1 MIIFLL
7 IIIIGLY
14 FVLSSNN
21 KSEEQDYRKS
31 SNAEINHDVSQKE
44 PEKPTYIPSKPK
56 TNSESKK
63 DPITNPEQLEQRVPL
78 INNGESITRHAIDE
92 EPPVFPQ
99 PTASF
104 INSHQPIE
112 AQPESILLRISELT
126 FNQKIIKLKEFYEK
140 ELFRAKYKDVVV
152 EGQKVCPFDGYPLF
166 KANNAN
172 YNGVQYRHCLA
183 CEKCKTIFPNSKPKK
198 DVSINFSLS
207 NNILY
212 VVKSHTIGRKPHH
225 ITECITGILYNKDGK
240 SITINVNHC
249 KSCRYYYIY
258 YSEYLQYQLIYGSE
272 YFSNIQFKDTAQA
285 PNELYGDVESLLHKH
300 GYTVNA
306 NDNLPH
312 SMRVTILENI
322 ISRHIVSKE
331 IVISYLSYF
340 INRSR
345 SNCKLKTAVSK
356 WKQDLEYIQK
366 FQMNTQPKV
375 DFYDVRIRSP
385 R

>member
-1 MIIFLL
+1 MIIILL

-14 FVLSSNN
+14 FILSSNN
-21 KSEEQDYRKS
+21 KSDEQDSKRS
-31 SNAEINHDVSQKE
+31 SNVEINHDVPQKE
-44 PEKPTYIPSKPK
+44 PEKPSYIPSKPK
-56 TNSESKK
+56 TNTESKK
-63 DPITNPEQLEQRVPL
+63 DPSTDPEQLKQRVPL
-78 INNGESITRHAIDE
+78 KNNGESITRHAIDE

-99 PTASF
+99 PTNSP
-104 INSHQPIE
+104 INPPQPIE
-112 AQPESILLRISELT
+112 PQQESILLRISNLT
-126 FNQKIIKLKEFYEK
+126 FNKKIINLKEFYEK
-140 ELFRAKYKDVVV
+140 ELFRAKYKDAIV
-152 EGQKVCPFDGYPLF
+152 EGQKVCPYDGFPLF

-183 CEKCKTIFPNSKPKK
+183 CEKCKTIFPDSKPKK
-198 DVSINFSLS
+198 DVFIDFSLAK
-207 NNILY
+207 NILY
-212 VVKSHTIGRKPHH
+212 VVKSHTIGRHPHH
-225 ITECITGILYNKDGK
+225 ITDCVTGILYNKDGK

-285 PNELYGDVESLLHKH
+285 PNELYGDVESVLHKH

-306 NDNLPH
+306 KDKLPH
-312 SMRVTILENI
+312 NVRVAILEDI
-322 ISRHIVSKE
+322 ISRNIVSKE

-345 SNCKLKTAVSK
+345 NNCNLKTAVSK
-356 WKQDLEYIQK
+356 WKKDLEYIQK
-366 FQMNTQPKV
+366 FKINSQPEV
-375 DFYDVRIRSP
+375 DFYDVRKRSP